1 MQLIYS
7 STRKTGIVGQ
17 KTDSG
22 PSYVVSAICSKAVEA
37 GTLVVFDGNDK
48 CRAPATKED
57 LALAMGIVLSQGFA
71 INPNSMLSVLRSGR
85 VWVAAGGD
93 IAAGSPVFVSLKS
106 GAFVAQESPDSIKL
120 KNACFLSGGPKDD
133 VVELELN
140 LMGGAQ

>member
-7 STRKTGIVGQ
+7 STRKMGIIGQ

-48 CRAPATKED
+48 CRAPASKED
-57 LALAMGIVLSQGFA
+57 LSLALGIVLSQGFA
-71 INPNSMLSVLRSGR
+71 IKPNSLLSILRSGR
-85 VWVAAGGD
+85 VWVEAGGD
-93 IAAGSPVFVSLKS
+93 IAAGSPVFVNLKS
-106 GAFVAQESPDSIKL
+106 GAFVAQESADSVKL
-120 KNACFLSGGPKDD
+120 KNACFLSDVKKGN

-140 LMGGAQ
+140 LIGGAQ

>member
-22 PSYVVSAICSKAVEA
+22 PSYVVSAFSEKAVEA
-37 GTLVVFDGNDK
+37 GTLVVFDGDQK

-57 LALAMGIVLSQGFA
+57 LGFALGMVLSQGFA
-71 INPNSMLSVLRSGR
+71 IKPGSMLSILRSGR
-85 VWVAAGGD
+85 VWVEAGGD
-93 IAAGSPVFVSLKS
+93 IAAGSSVFVNLKS
-106 GAFVAQESPDSIKL
+106 GAFVAQESPEAIKL
-120 KNACFLSGGPKDD
+120 KNACFLSSGKKDD

-140 LMGGAQ
+140 LIGGAQ

>member
-22 PSYVVSAICSKAVEA
+22 PSYVVSAICQKAIQA
-37 GTLVVFDGNDK
+37 GCLVVFDGDK
-48 CRAPATKED
+48 QYREPVSKED
-57 LALAMGIVLSQGFA
+57 LGLALGIVLSQGFV
-71 INPNSMLSVLRSGR
+71 IKPGSMLSILRSGR
-85 VWVAAGGD
+85 VWVEAGGD

-106 GAFVAQESPDSIKL
+106 GVFVAQESPDAIKL
-120 KNACFLSGGPKDD
+120 KNACFLSSGKKDD

-140 LMGGAQ
+140 LIGGVQ